1 MATSINRFSWLLR
14 SLLRQKGDIQFWDYF
29 EPTVGPDELLL
40 PREDDIE
47 HTVTDYDRI
56 DNMSQQY
63 YGTPQMW
70 WVIALVN
77 DLRLCPNEMKNG
89 RVLRIPSPA
98 YVQSVMLVP
107 KVS

>member
-1 MATSINRFSWLLR
+1 MATSINRFSWLIR
-14 SLLRQKGDIQFWDYF
+14 DLLRQKDKIQFWGYF
-29 EPTVGPDELLL
+29 EPTIGPDELLL

-56 DNMSQQY
+56 DNMSQQF
-63 YGTPQMW
+63 YGDPQLW

-89 RVLRIPSPA
+89 RVLRIPSPTF
-98 YVQSVMLVP
+98 VKEKMLLP
-107 KVS
+107 RTY